1 MTVYTGE
8 PTLLAQGFFALGW
21 ELVGPQG
28 ADGSTPKG
36 PTGRRPR
43 GRRADAQGAD
53 ALRPYPQVESPYSTS
68 RFTLS
73 ETRFSRPRHR
83 GLGHI
88 EIALGEGSGRWP

>member
-36 PTGRRPR
+36 PTPFGPIRKSSHHT
-43 GRRADAQGAD
+43 
-53 ALRPYPQVESPYSTS
+53 PQVDSPYRRHDSVDHGTADSVTS
-68 RFTLS
+68 
-73 ETRFSRPRHR
+73 ESRSGR
-83 GLGHI
+83 
-88 EIALGEGSGRWP
+88 GSGRWP